1 MSGLRRVCVF
11 CGSSTGVDPRYAEA
25 AAAMGRALVAADLEL
40 VYGGGAVGLMGI
52 VADTVMQAGG
62 RVTGVIPR
70 GLFRREVRH
79 EAITELHETG
89 SMHERKAL
97 MYELSDAFVA
107 MPGGIGTMEELFE
120 TLTWAQIGLHD
131 KPVGVLDVNGFYQPL
146 LGFLQQMVADGFVK
160 QRHVGSLVADHDPGR
175 LLATL
180 QAVVPSDRAPRIDPA
195 QI

>member
-11 CGSSTGVDPRYAEA
+11 CGSSTGHDPRHAAA

-52 VADTVMQAGG
+52 VADAAMQAGG

-79 EAITELHETG
+79 EAITELHETN

-120 TLTWAQIGLHD
+120 TLTWAQIGLHA

-160 QRHVGSLVADHDPGR
+160 PRHVDAIVAEQDPVR
-175 LLATL
+175 LLAAL
-180 QAVVPSDRAPRIDPA
+180 AAVAPSEDTHRVDPTRI
-195 QI
+195 